1 MDNEILIIALSAI
14 ANASG
19 GKVDL
24 NAKAC
29 KLLAKRALE
38 HYTAQRGVREDEC
51 PHCESGVFTNAFG
64 TSSQKCNICNGTG
77 TKIGENYD

>member
-29 KLLAKRALE
+29 KLLAKRAL
-38 HYTAQRGVREDEC
+38 HST
-51 PHCESGVFTNAFG
+51 
-64 TSSQKCNICNGTG
+64 TG
-77 TKIGENYD
+77 S